1 MKREGVQCKDKR
13 VEIEL
18 REVFDYVVSEEGP
31 TEPAKK
37 RGDE

>member
-13 VEIEL
+13 VEVEL
-18 REVFDYVVSEEGP
+18 REVFDYVVSE
-31 TEPAKK
+31 PAKK